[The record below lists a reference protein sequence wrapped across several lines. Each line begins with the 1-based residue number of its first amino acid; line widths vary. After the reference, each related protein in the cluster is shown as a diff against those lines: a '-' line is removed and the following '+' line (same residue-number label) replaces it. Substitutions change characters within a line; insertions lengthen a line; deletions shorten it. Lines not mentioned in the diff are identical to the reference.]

1 MRESLANMEG
11 YAIVQKSKT
20 FGYKNLE
27 QMEDKNAFLITSALQ
42 HFIVWLV
49 SNHILHFKTYHSQN

>member
-1 MRESLANMEG
+1 MSKSLANLEG
-11 YAIVQKSKT
+11 YTIVQKSKT

-27 QMEDKNAFLITSALQ
+27 QMEDKNAFLITSAPQ

-49 SNHILHFKTYHSQN
+49 SNHILHFKTYHPKN